1 MYVCMYLSIYLSVYL
16 SIYQEAT
23 DISSLRPQLD
33 KLHIPLYGILH
44 EEKGAEQFKQYLKGD
59 LLFDEKVASRVYS
72 DS

>member
-1 MYVCMYLSIYLSVYL
+1 MYVPIYL

-33 KLHIPLYGILH
+33 KLHIPLYGVLH

-59 LLFDEKVASRVYS
+59 LLFDEKVTSCIYDDLKIRM
-72 DS
+72 